1 MPPLPPVVAPVSPE
15 ITTLARI
22 PEHSVPLMCTAA
34 RGTAFQVGDYLFVSI
49 PQDRRLVAVGYPVRG
64 GYSAR
69 AFAAAVRTAMRHCD
83 ARSCDAVAPRLPA
96 SLLPHMRENDRYL
109 VIAADAPVPASLR
122 GPLRKAGERLRLEE
136 ARVFTAAHR
145 RLWGEFLGKTTLPPH
160 VRALYGRV
168 EALLTA
174 GDTDVCLLNAWD
186 GERLAACLVIDA
198 APGRFDTYLLGAH
211 SREYYV
217 PHASDALFGFMLER
231 ARQRGKRLV
240 HLGLGVN
247 EGISRFKRK
256 WGGRPALRYQR
267 ASWKEQDND
276 AARFLIRHLQAAN
289 NGDVRLEL
297 EHADAQRPFRM
308 LWEVVRDGKTSWI
321 GGTAHFFRYSF
332 ETAFRHLFKKVDTVI
347 FEGHLDED
355 SLDAVSRLGKRP
367 PDPGTCLFDLM
378 TEEEIRALER
388 VVRGP
393 EGPLWRLLNA
403 EYENKADVRW
413 YLRRTRPWFA
423 FFSLWTAYL
432 ERMGWRYSVDLE
444 AWRVAHRLG
453 KRVLAMEDIGEQVA
467 ALESVPPERAVNH
480 FRACRQWG
488 AYLRAN
494 AGAYLTGDLEGM
506 MGTSTEFPTRT
517 GLVISERDQRFRERM
532 RPYLER
538 GRCCVLVGS
547 AHMLNLRGML
557 AEDGFSVRPLRQGWT
572 PLRVRIREA
581 LRKDAPIDPSG
592 GMAW

>member
-1 MPPLPPVVAPVSPE
+1 MPPLPSVISPVTPGVTA
-15 ITTLARI
+15 LARI
-22 PEHSVPLMCTAA
+22 PEHSVSLMCVAA
-34 RGTAFQVGDYLFVSI
+34 HGTAFQVGDYLFVSEGRWLAAI
-49 PQDRRLVAVGYPVRG
+49 GYPLQG

-69 AFAAAVRTAMRHCD
+69 TFEAAIRTAMRHSG
-83 ARSCDAVAPRLPA
+83 AQRCDAVAPRLPA
-96 SLLPHMRENDRYL
+96 SLLPHMQENDRYL

-122 GPLRKAGERLRLEE
+122 GPLRKAEARLRLEE
-136 ARVFTAAHR
+136 GQDFTPAHR
-145 RLWGEFLGKTTLPPH
+145 RLWGEFLGRTSLPPH
-160 VRALYGRV
+160 VRALYSRT
-168 EALLTA
+168 EALLA
-174 GDTDVCLLNAWD
+174 DESTDVRLLNAWD
-186 GERLAACLVIDA
+186 GERLAACLVMDV

-217 PHASDALFGFMLER
+217 PHASDALFAFMLAR

-267 ASWKEQDND
+267 ATWEEQDND
-276 AARFLIRHLQAAN
+276 AARLIIRHLQTTGSDDA
-289 NGDVRLEL
+289 RLEL

-308 LWEVVRDGKTSWI
+308 LWEVRRDDKISWI

-378 TEEEIRALER
+378 TEAEVRELER
-388 VVRGP
+388 IVRGP
-393 EGPLWRLLNA
+393 EGPFWRLLNA
-403 EYENKADVRW
+403 EYANKADVRW
-413 YLRRTRPWFA
+413 HLRRTRPWFA

-453 KRVLAMEDIGEQVA
+453 KRVLAMEDIEEQVA
-467 ALESVPPERAVNH
+467 ALESVPPERAVRH
-480 FRACRQWG
+480 FRTCRQWP

-494 AGAYLTGDLEGM
+494 ARAYLAGDLEGM

-517 GLVISERDQRFRERM
+517 GIVISERDQRFRERM

-557 AEDGFSVRPLRQGWT
+557 VEDGFSVRPVRQGWT
-572 PLRVRIREA
+572 PLRERIRAA